1 MAAHLLML
9 SKMVDRRLWSFEN
22 PLRQFPTLSQE
33 VHRKLENRR
42 MTIDK
47 LREMT
52 ASEIGKK
59 NFQGTQIFLVL
70 LKQIILAEH
79 LCTKQK
85 FSRIPV
91 IKIGAYMLH
100 CILAGNLILVRIIL
114 LCLHVATFCA

>member
-1 MAAHLLML
+1 
-9 SKMVDRRLWSFEN
+9 
-22 PLRQFPTLSQE
+22 
-33 VHRKLENRR
+33 

-91 IKIGAYMLH
+91 IKIGSYMLH